1 MAESPLTRISTAAE
15 RQLELMSPRDRKL
28 LLGLVGFGTV
38 VGLLLMVWTLKGALD
53 DKASRVRLAKQN
65 LVTAQQYQAEYR
77 AAAAQL
83 ADQES
88 RLLDYKN
95 QPISAKIEAIA
106 SQRGVLEQLR
116 SVNENGSE
124 IVGNIKQTSYSVDFK
139 AMPIE
144 SAIGFLYDLET
155 DPYPVS
161 VNLADLKV
169 SKGRDGK
176 TMSLTLEVT
185 VFKLAEG

>member
-1 MAESPLTRISTAAE
+1 MADSPLARVSAAAE
-15 RQLELMSPRDRKL
+15 RQLELMSVRDRKL
-28 LLGLVGFGTV
+28 FMGLIAFATFA
-38 VGLLLMVWTLKGALD
+38 GLLMLVVTLKSSLD
-53 DKASRVRLAKQN
+53 DKASRVRLAKEN
-65 LVTAQQYQAEYR
+65 LVMAQQFQGEFR

-83 ADQES
+83 ADQEN
-88 RLLDYKN
+88 RLRQYTT

-139 AMPIE
+139 GMPIE

-161 VNLADLKV
+161 VNMADMKV
-169 SKGRDGK
+169 SKSRDGK
-176 TMSLTLEVT
+176 TMSLTLEVV